1 MPPGRKPTRSREE
14 FIDAALAYADA
25 HGLETLTLKAL
36 GDALGASTT
45 AVYRYFADKADL
57 IVALR
62 EHLLTDL
69 VTGLQSSSLDP
80 YELLV
85 TGALAFRRSVRAHP
99 CLGQIMTLP
108 ALEGSN
114 TAAVPDLIVGEL
126 AKLGLT
132 GPLLVRGYQQIESFV
147 VGSSAFDFSS
157 APEHLS
163 TRRSRLS
170 SGGGDFAE
178 LLVHDSDVE
187 ANNEAAFEAS
197 LRAILDAIVAQH
209 ARAAG

>member
-14 FIDAALAYADA
+14 FIEAALAYADA
-25 HGLETLTLKAL
+25 HGLEALTLKAL

-45 AVYRYFADKADL
+45 AVYRYFADKSDL

-69 VTGLQSSSLDP
+69 VAGLQSSSLDP
-80 YELLV
+80 YDLLV
-85 TGALAFRRSVRAHP
+85 TGALAFRRSVREHP

-108 ALEGSN
+108 AFEGSN
-114 TAAVPDLIVGEL
+114 TAAVPGLIVDAL
-126 AKLGLT
+126 ARLGLS
-132 GPLLVRGYQQIESFV
+132 GPALVRGYQQIESYV
-147 VGSSAFDFSS
+147 VGSSAFDFGS

-163 TRRSRLS
+163 TRRTRLA
-170 SGGGDFAE
+170 SGGGAFAE
-178 LLVHDSDVE
+178 LLGQDSDV
-187 ANNEAAFEAS
+187 ADNNEAAFEAS
-197 LRAILDAIVAQH
+197 LRAILDSIVAEH